1 MERSHRW
8 LMFGAGMTTLVT
20 WPQARRATWLIL
32 EIAWLYFVTGAR
44 G

>member
-20 WPQARRATWLIL
+20 WSQARRACWLIL
-32 EIAWLYFVTGAR
+32 EIAWLYFATGAR